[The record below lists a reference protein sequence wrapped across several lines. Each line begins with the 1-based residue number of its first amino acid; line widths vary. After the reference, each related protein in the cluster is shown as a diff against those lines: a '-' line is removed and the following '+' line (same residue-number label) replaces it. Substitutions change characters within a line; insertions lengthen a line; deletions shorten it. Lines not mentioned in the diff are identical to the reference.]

1 LHHGLKRLSLLAD
14 RKDDDN
20 NSDYSYSARSM
31 MDIEVVVVPCVG
43 DAAYAR
49 KQMMS
54 LSTQIGAKAD
64 DIPTILQP
72 GPEEQEKLTSSSRRK
87 YFTFGKPNKEILE
100 TFQELQKE
108 SNLLVDLLYGA
119 PSFAVMFR
127 HWEEDIKNNK
137 DKSSLSP
144 DLSFDP
150 NQPLSAGREIMYVH
164 SGGLEGITSQ
174 LLRYQHIGLMKIK
187 DVQLPGRRNKK
198 KGTEHTNT

>member
-72 GPEEQEKLTSSSRRK
+72 EPEEQQ
-87 YFTFGKPNKEILE
+87 FT
-100 TFQELQKE
+100 
-108 SNLLVDLLYGA
+108 A
-119 PSFAVMFR
+119 
-127 HWEEDIKNNK
+127 
-137 DKSSLSP
+137 
-144 DLSFDP
+144 
-150 NQPLSAGREIMYVH
+150 
-164 SGGLEGITSQ
+164 
-174 LLRYQHIGLMKIK
+174 
-187 DVQLPGRRNKK
+187 
-198 KGTEHTNT
+198 